1 MSKKMLAILGS
12 PHKKGATGKMLQYAV
27 DVAAKEGW
35 QVDIVY
41 LYEKNLAYC
50 KGCNICLQ
58 TAKCVMR

>member
-1 MSKKMLAILGS
+1 
-12 PHKKGATGKMLQYAV
+12 MLQYAV
-27 DVAAKEGW
+27 DVATKKGW

-58 TAKCVMR
+58 MANCVMQDVVSGPE